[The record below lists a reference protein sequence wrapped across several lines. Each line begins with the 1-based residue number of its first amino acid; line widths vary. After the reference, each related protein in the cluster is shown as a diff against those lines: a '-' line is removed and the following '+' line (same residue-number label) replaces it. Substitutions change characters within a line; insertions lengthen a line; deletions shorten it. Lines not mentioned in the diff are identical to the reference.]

1 MMLTMNLRLLIERC
15 RQGDEEALG
24 ELYEAYSQQMRGI
37 CRRYFSDEQTIDDV
51 LHDAFVIIF
60 TSFDRLRDMRRA
72 EPWMNAI
79 VRNVASKYKDH
90 LRAHPT
96 ISIEEANETELP
108 IVEAEANDAVGI
120 PHDDLMQLL
129 NMLPEGYSKVL
140 RLSIFEGL
148 SHKEIAALMNIE
160 PHSSSSQLSRAKRM
174 LRKLALQYWAI
185 LLLLLVPIFW
195 LVNKN
200 KEHGETSQP
209 IVKRQQDIVQEE
221 EKTTPTIVRNS
232 TLPHFPIAKNNIRPL
247 IISITDTVTPIDS
260 LAPVVAKEE
269 KDTTTNVPDEKPVH
283 QPIYDVENILADKWE
298 NNKEEQRK
306 WSLDLT
312 YSGNYDTQNRYNQ
325 LYAYQLP
332 PRNQQDMPGPGA
344 PTYIEPSSIDNWN
357 DYLLYLERHP
367 EAVNQ
372 KVREVIS
379 TIALNNANQPANEKI
394 LRTSHHYMPLTWSLS
409 LTYKLNHHW
418 GFETGLKY
426 SKLTSEFEKG
436 TDGNT
441 INERQVIHYLGIPLK
456 GVYHLY
462 DNNRWSV
469 YGAAGFTIEK
479 PVYSPLYTDYYV
491 RGRLELNDKT
501 TIHAPWQLSTS
512 FGVGLQYHITPYI
525 GFFAEPSMQ
534 YYIPMKTNIETYH
547 TEHPFS
553 FTLPLGIRFTW

>member
-209 IVKRQQDIVQEE
+209 IVKRQQNIVQEE
-221 EKTTPTIVRNS
+221 DKITPTIVS
-232 TLPHFPIAKNNIRPL
+232 KTTLPHIPIAKNNNRPL
-247 IISITDTVTPIDS
+247 IISTKDTITPIDS

-269 KDTTTNVPDEKPVH
+269 KDTTTNVPNEKPIH

-372 KVREVIS
+372 KVREVINI
-379 TIALNNANQPANEKI
+379 IAISNANQPGNEKI

-409 LTYKLNHHW
+409 LTYKLNHHC

-456 GVYHLY
+456 GIYHLY

>member
-37 CRRYFSDEQTIDDV
+37 CRLYFSDEQTIDDV

-108 IVEAEANDAVGI
+108 IVEAEANDGVGI

-195 LVNKN
+195 LLNKN

-221 EKTTPTIVRNS
+221 EKTTPTIVS
-232 TLPHFPIAKNNIRPL
+232 KTTLPHFPIAKNNNCPL
-247 IISITDTVTPIDS
+247 IISTTDTITPIDS
-260 LAPVVAKEE
+260 LALVVAKEE
-269 KDTTTNVPDEKPVH
+269 KDTTVTVPDEKPVH

-534 YYIPMKTNIETYH
+534 YYIPMKTNIETYY

>member
-221 EKTTPTIVRNS
+221 EKTTPTKVS
-232 TLPHFPIAKNNIRPL
+232 KTTLPHIPIAKNVIRPL
-247 IISITDTVTPIDS
+247 IISTTDTITPIDS
-260 LAPVVAKEE
+260 LALVVAKEE
-269 KDTTTNVPDEKPVH
+269 KDTTVNVPDEKPVH

-372 KVREVIS
+372 KVREVINI
-379 TIALNNANQPANEKI
+379 IAISNANQPGNEKI

-409 LTYKLNHHW
+409 LTYQLNHHW

-462 DNNRWSV
+462 GNNRWSV

>member
-96 ISIEEANETELP
+96 ISIEEAKETELP
-108 IVEAEANDAVGI
+108 IVEAEANDGVGI

-140 RLSIFEGL
+140 RLSVFEGL

-195 LVNKN
+195 LLNKN

-221 EKTTPTIVRNS
+221 EKTTPTIVS
-232 TLPHFPIAKNNIRPL
+232 KTTLPHFPIAKNNNRPL
-247 IISITDTVTPIDS
+247 IISTTDTITPIDS

-269 KDTTTNVPDEKPVH
+269 KDTTVNVPNEKPVH

-298 NNKEEQRK
+298 SNKEEQRK

-357 DYLLYLERHP
+357 DYLIYLERHP
-367 EAVNQ
+367 DAVNQ

-379 TIALNNANQPANEKI
+379 TIAINNANQPGNEKI

-456 GVYHLY
+456 GIYHLY
-462 DNNRWSV
+462 DNNWWSV

-501 TIHAPWQLSTS
+501 TIHAPWQLLTS
-512 FGVGLQYHITPYI
+512 FGVGLQYHLTPSI

>member
-1 MMLTMNLRLLIERC
+1 
-15 RQGDEEALG
+15 
-24 ELYEAYSQQMRGI
+24 
-37 CRRYFSDEQTIDDV
+37 
-51 LHDAFVIIF
+51 
-60 TSFDRLRDMRRA
+60 
-72 EPWMNAI
+72 
-79 VRNVASKYKDH
+79 
-90 LRAHPT
+90 
-96 ISIEEANETELP
+96 
-108 IVEAEANDAVGI
+108 
-120 PHDDLMQLL
+120 MQLL

-195 LVNKN
+195 LLNKN

-221 EKTTPTIVRNS
+221 ENATPTIVS
-232 TLPHFPIAKNNIRPL
+232 KTTLPHFPIAKNNNRPL
-247 IISITDTVTPIDS
+247 IISTTDTITPIDS

-269 KDTTTNVPDEKPVH
+269 KDTTTNVPDEKPIH

-298 NNKEEQRK
+298 SNKEEQRK

-357 DYLLYLERHP
+357 DYLIYLERHP

-372 KVREVIS
+372 KVREVINI
-379 TIALNNANQPANEKI
+379 IAISNANQPGNEKI

>member
-108 IVEAEANDAVGI
+108 IVEAEANDAAGI

-195 LVNKN
+195 LLNKN

-221 EKTTPTIVRNS
+221 EKTTPTIVS
-232 TLPHFPIAKNNIRPL
+232 KTTLPHIPIAKNNIRPL
-247 IISITDTVTPIDS
+247 IISTTDTITPIDS

-269 KDTTTNVPDEKPVH
+269 KDTTVNVPDEKPVH

>member
-108 IVEAEANDAVGI
+108 IVEAEANDGVGI

-221 EKTTPTIVRNS
+221 EKTTPTKVS
-232 TLPHFPIAKNNIRPL
+232 KTTLPHIPIAKNNIRPL

-260 LAPVVAKEE
+260 LAPVLAKEE
-269 KDTTTNVPDEKPVH
+269 KDTTTNVPNEKPVH
-283 QPIYDVENILADKWE
+283 QPIYDVENILADKWK

-469 YGAAGFTIEK
+469 YGAAAFTIEK

>member
-1 MMLTMNLRLLIERC
+1 MMLMMNLRLLIERC

-108 IVEAEANDAVGI
+108 IVESEVNDAAGI

-140 RLSIFEGL
+140 RLSVFEGL

-221 EKTTPTIVRNS
+221 EKTTPTKVRKT
-232 TLPHFPIAKNNIRPL
+232 TLPHIPIAKNNIRPL
-247 IISITDTVTPIDS
+247 IISTTDTITPIDS

-456 GVYHLY
+456 GIYHLY

-491 RGRLELNDKT
+491 KGRLELNDKT

-512 FGVGLQYHITPYI
+512 FGVGLQYHLTPYI
-525 GFFAEPSMQ
+525 GFFAEPSIQ

>member
-108 IVEAEANDAVGI
+108 IVEAEANDGVGI

-195 LVNKN
+195 LLNKN

-221 EKTTPTIVRNS
+221 EKTTPTNVS
-232 TLPHFPIAKNNIRPL
+232 KTTLPHIPIAKNVIRPL
-247 IISITDTVTPIDS
+247 IISTTDTITPIDS

-269 KDTTTNVPDEKPVH
+269 KDTTVNVPDEKPVH
-283 QPIYDVENILADKWE
+283 QPIYDVENIIADKWE

>member
-60 TSFDRLRDMRRA
+60 TSLDRLRDMRRA
-72 EPWMNAI
+72 EPWMDAI

-108 IVEAEANDAVGI
+108 IVEAEANDGVGI

-221 EKTTPTIVRNS
+221 KTTPTKVRKT
-232 TLPHFPIAKNNIRPL
+232 TLPHIPIAKNNIRPL
-247 IISITDTVTPIDS
+247 IISITDTITPIDS

-269 KDTTTNVPDEKPVH
+269 KDTTVIVPDEKPVH

-367 EAVNQ
+367 DAVNQ
-372 KVREVIS
+372 NVREVIS
-379 TIALNNANQPANEKI
+379 TIAINNANQPANEKI
-394 LRTSHHYMPLTWSLS
+394 MRTSHHYMPLTWSLS

>member
-108 IVEAEANDAVGI
+108 IVEAEANDGVGI

-140 RLSIFEGL
+140 RLSVFEGL

-221 EKTTPTIVRNS
+221 ENATPTKVS
-232 TLPHFPIAKNNIRPL
+232 KTTLPHIPIAKNVIRPL
-247 IISITDTVTPIDS
+247 IISTTDTITPIDS

-269 KDTTTNVPDEKPVH
+269 KDTTVNVPDEKPVH

>member
-108 IVEAEANDAVGI
+108 IVEAEANDGVGI

-221 EKTTPTIVRNS
+221 EKTTPTKVRKS
-232 TLPHFPIAKNNIRPL
+232 TLPRIPIAKNIIRPL
-247 IISITDTVTPIDS
+247 IVSTTDTITPIDS

-269 KDTTTNVPDEKPVH
+269 KDTTTNVPDEKPIH
-283 QPIYDVENILADKWE
+283 QPIYDVEDMLADKWE

-344 PTYIEPSSIDNWN
+344 PTYIEPFSIDNWN
-357 DYLLYLERHP
+357 DYLIYLERHP
-367 EAVNQ
+367 DAVNQ

-512 FGVGLQYHITPYI
+512 FGVGLQYHITPYV
-525 GFFAEPSMQ
+525 GFFVEPSMQ

>member
-108 IVEAEANDAVGI
+108 IVEAEANDGVGI

-221 EKTTPTIVRNS
+221 EKTTPTKVS
-232 TLPHFPIAKNNIRPL
+232 KTTLPHIPIAKNNIRPL
-247 IISITDTVTPIDS
+247 IISTTDTITPIDS

>member
-108 IVEAEANDAVGI
+108 IVEAEANDGVGI

-221 EKTTPTIVRNS
+221 EKTTPTNVRKT
-232 TLPHFPIAKNNIRPL
+232 TLPHIPIAKNNIRPL
-247 IISITDTVTPIDS
+247 IISTTDTITPIDS

-269 KDTTTNVPDEKPVH
+269 KDTTVNVPDEKPVH
-283 QPIYDVENILADKWE
+283 QPIYDVENMLADKWE

>member
-79 VRNVASKYKDH
+79 VRNVASKYKDL

-108 IVEAEANDAVGI
+108 IVEAEANDAAGI

-221 EKTTPTIVRNS
+221 EKTTPTKVRKT
-232 TLPHFPIAKNNIRPL
+232 TLPRIPIAKNNIRPL
-247 IISITDTVTPIDS
+247 IISTTDTITPIDS

-269 KDTTTNVPDEKPVH
+269 KDTTVNVPNEKPVH

-409 LTYKLNHHW
+409 LTYQLNHHW

-547 TEHPFS
+547 TEHPSS

>member
-108 IVEAEANDAVGI
+108 IVEAEANDGVGI

-195 LVNKN
+195 LLNKN

-221 EKTTPTIVRNS
+221 EKTTPTIVS
-232 TLPHFPIAKNNIRPL
+232 KTTSPHFPIAKNNNRPL
-247 IISITDTVTPIDS
+247 IISTTDTITPIDS

-269 KDTTTNVPDEKPVH
+269 KDTTTNVPDEKPIH

-367 EAVNQ
+367 DAVNQ

-456 GVYHLY
+456 GIYHLY
-462 DNNRWSV
+462 DNNWWSV

>member
-1 MMLTMNLRLLIERC
+1 MMLMMNLRLLIERC

-108 IVEAEANDAVGI
+108 IVEAEANDGVGI

-221 EKTTPTIVRNS
+221 EKTTPTKVS
-232 TLPHFPIAKNNIRPL
+232 KTTLPHIPIAKNNIRPL

-260 LAPVVAKEE
+260 LAPVLAKEE
-269 KDTTTNVPDEKPVH
+269 KDTTTNVPNEKPVH
-283 QPIYDVENILADKWE
+283 QPIYDVENILADKWK

-456 GVYHLY
+456 GIYHLY

-469 YGAAGFTIEK
+469 YGAAAFTIEK

>member
-60 TSFDRLRDMRRA
+60 TSFDRLRDMRRV

-108 IVEAEANDAVGI
+108 IVEAEANDVAGI

-195 LVNKN
+195 LLNKN

-221 EKTTPTIVRNS
+221 EKTTPTIVS
-232 TLPHFPIAKNNIRPL
+232 KTTLPHFPIAKNNIRPL
-247 IISITDTVTPIDS
+247 IISTTDTIIPIDS

-269 KDTTTNVPDEKPVH
+269 KDTTTNVPNEKPIH

-512 FGVGLQYHITPYI
+512 FGVGLQYHLTPSI

>member
-24 ELYEAYSQQMRGI
+24 ELYEAYSRQMSGI

-195 LVNKN
+195 LLNKN

-221 EKTTPTIVRNS
+221 EKTTPTKVRKT
-232 TLPHFPIAKNNIRPL
+232 TLPRIPIAKNNIRPL
-247 IISITDTVTPIDS
+247 IISTTDTITPIDS
-260 LAPVVAKEE
+260 IALVVAKEE
-269 KDTTTNVPDEKPVH
+269 KDTTVNVPDEKPVH

>member
-108 IVEAEANDAVGI
+108 IVEAEANDVAGI

-221 EKTTPTIVRNS
+221 EKTTPTIVS
-232 TLPHFPIAKNNIRPL
+232 KTTLPHFPIAKNNNRPL
-247 IISITDTVTPIDS
+247 IISTTDTITPIDS
-260 LAPVVAKEE
+260 LALVVAKEE
-269 KDTTTNVPDEKPVH
+269 KDTTVNVPDEKPVH

-501 TIHAPWQLSTS
+501 TIHAPWQLLTS

>member
-108 IVEAEANDAVGI
+108 IVEAEANDAAGI

-195 LVNKN
+195 LLNKN

-221 EKTTPTIVRNS
+221 EKTTPSIVS
-232 TLPHFPIAKNNIRPL
+232 KTTLPHIPIAKNVIRPL
-247 IISITDTVTPIDS
+247 IVSTTDTITPIDS
-260 LAPVVAKEE
+260 LAPIVAKEE

-283 QPIYDVENILADKWE
+283 QPIYDVENMLADKWE
-298 NNKEEQRK
+298 NNKEEQQK

-372 KVREVIS
+372 KVREVINI
-379 TIALNNANQPANEKI
+379 IAISNANQPGNEKI

-491 RGRLELNDKT
+491 RGRLELNDKK

>member
-108 IVEAEANDAVGI
+108 IVEAEANDAAGI

-140 RLSIFEGL
+140 RLSVFEGL

-209 IVKRQQDIVQEE
+209 IVNRQQDIVQEE
-221 EKTTPTIVRNS
+221 EKTTPTKVRKT
-232 TLPHFPIAKNNIRPL
+232 TLPHIPIAKNVIRPL
-247 IISITDTVTPIDS
+247 IISTTDTITPIDS

-409 LTYKLNHHW
+409 LTYKLNHHC

-512 FGVGLQYHITPYI
+512 FGVGLQYHLTPYI

>member
-221 EKTTPTIVRNS
+221 DKTSPTIVS
-232 TLPHFPIAKNNIRPL
+232 KTTLPHIPIAKNVVRPL
-247 IISITDTVTPIDS
+247 IISTTDTITPIDS

-269 KDTTTNVPDEKPVH
+269 KDTTVNVPDEKPVH

-367 EAVNQ
+367 DAVNQ

-469 YGAAGFTIEK
+469 YGATGFTIEK

>member
-1 MMLTMNLRLLIERC
+1 
-15 RQGDEEALG
+15 
-24 ELYEAYSQQMRGI
+24 
-37 CRRYFSDEQTIDDV
+37 
-51 LHDAFVIIF
+51 
-60 TSFDRLRDMRRA
+60 
-72 EPWMNAI
+72 MNAI

-90 LRAHPT
+90 LRAHRT

-108 IVEAEANDAVGI
+108 IVETEANDGVGI

-195 LVNKN
+195 LLNKN

-209 IVKRQQDIVQEE
+209 MVKRQQDIVQEE
-221 EKTTPTIVRNS
+221 EKTTPTKVRKT
-232 TLPHFPIAKNNIRPL
+232 TLPHIPIAKNNIRPL
-247 IISITDTVTPIDS
+247 IISTTDTISPIDS

-269 KDTTTNVPDEKPVH
+269 KDTTVNVPDEKPVH

-325 LYAYQLP
+325 LYTYQLP

-367 EAVNQ
+367 EAGNQ

-553 FTLPLGIRFTW
+553 FTLTLGIRFTW

>member
-1 MMLTMNLRLLIERC
+1 MMLAMDLRLLIERC

-24 ELYEAYSQQMRGI
+24 ELYKAYSQQMKGI

-60 TSFDRLRDMRRA
+60 TSFDRLRDVRRA
-72 EPWMNAI
+72 EPWMAAI

-90 LRAHPT
+90 LLAHPT

-120 PHDDLMQLL
+120 THDDMLQLL

-140 RLSIFEGL
+140 RLSVFEGL

-185 LLLLLVPIFW
+185 LLLLLVPVFW
-195 LVNKN
+195 LLNKN
-200 KEHGETSQP
+200 KEQEETSQP
-209 IVKRQQDIVQEE
+209 IMKRQQDIVQEE
-221 EKTTPTIVRNS
+221 ENTTPTNVKKT
-232 TLPHFPIAKNNIRPL
+232 TLPRIPIAKNVIRPL
-247 IISITDTVTPIDS
+247 IVSTMDTIIPVDSLTPI
-260 LAPVVAKEE
+260 VAKEE
-269 KDTTTNVPDEKPVH
+269 KDTTVNVPDERPIH
-283 QPIYDVENILADKWE
+283 QPIYDVENILADKRE
-298 NNKEEQRK
+298 YNKEEQRK
-306 WSLDLT
+306 WSVDLT

-325 LYAYQLP
+325 LFAYQLP
-332 PRNQQDMPGPGA
+332 PRNQQDMPGPGV
-344 PTYIEPSSIDNWN
+344 PTYIEPTSIDNWN
-357 DYLLYLERHP
+357 DYLIYLERHP
-367 EAVNQ
+367 DAVNQ

-379 TIALNNANQPANEKI
+379 TIALNNANQLGNDKI

-409 LTYKLNHHW
+409 LTYKLNPHW
-418 GFETGLKY
+418 GLETGLKY

-456 GVYHLY
+456 GIYHLY
-462 DNNRWSV
+462 DNKWWSV

-512 FGVGLQYHITPYI
+512 FGVGLQYHLTPSI

>member
-1 MMLTMNLRLLIERC
+1 MLTMNLRLLIERC
-15 RQGDEEALG
+15 RQGEEEALG

-90 LRAHPT
+90 LRAHPS

-108 IVEAEANDAVGI
+108 IVEAEANDGVGI

-195 LVNKN
+195 LLNKN

-221 EKTTPTIVRNS
+221 EKTTPTIVS
-232 TLPHFPIAKNNIRPL
+232 KTTLPHFPIAKNNNRPL
-247 IISITDTVTPIDS
+247 IISTTDTITPIDS

-501 TIHAPWQLSTS
+501 TIHAPWQLLTS
-512 FGVGLQYHITPYI
+512 FGVGLQYHLTPSI

>member
-1 MMLTMNLRLLIERC
+1 MLTMNLRLLIERC

-108 IVEAEANDAVGI
+108 IVEAEANDAAGI

-140 RLSIFEGL
+140 RLSVFEGL

-209 IVKRQQDIVQEE
+209 IVKRQQNIVQEE
-221 EKTTPTIVRNS
+221 DKITPTIVRKT
-232 TLPHFPIAKNNIRPL
+232 TLPHIPIAKNNIRPL
-247 IISITDTVTPIDS
+247 IISTKDTITPIDS

-269 KDTTTNVPDEKPVH
+269 KDTTTNVPNEKPIH

-462 DNNRWSV
+462 DNNRWSI
-469 YGAAGFTIEK
+469 YSAAGFTIEK

-512 FGVGLQYHITPYI
+512 FGVGLQYHLTPYI

>member
-1 MMLTMNLRLLIERC
+1 MMLMMNLRLLIERC

-108 IVEAEANDAVGI
+108 IVEAEANDGVGI

-221 EKTTPTIVRNS
+221 EKTTPTKVS
-232 TLPHFPIAKNNIRPL
+232 KTTLPHIPIAKNNIRPL

-260 LAPVVAKEE
+260 LAPVLAKEE
-269 KDTTTNVPDEKPVH
+269 KDTTTNVPNEKPVH
-283 QPIYDVENILADKWE
+283 QPIYDVENILADKWK

-469 YGAAGFTIEK
+469 YGAAAFTIEK

>member
-108 IVEAEANDAVGI
+108 IVEAEANDAAGI

-221 EKTTPTIVRNS
+221 EKTTPTKVS
-232 TLPHFPIAKNNIRPL
+232 KTTLPRIPIAKNIIRPL
-247 IISITDTVTPIDS
+247 IISTTDTITPIDS

-367 EAVNQ
+367 DAVNQ

>member
-108 IVEAEANDAVGI
+108 IVEAEANDAAGI

-221 EKTTPTIVRNS
+221 EKTTPTKVS
-232 TLPHFPIAKNNIRPL
+232 KTTLPHIPIAKNVIRPL
-247 IISITDTVTPIDS
+247 IISTTDTITPIDS
-260 LAPVVAKEE
+260 FAPVLAKEE

-409 LTYKLNHHW
+409 LTYQLNHHW

-512 FGVGLQYHITPYI
+512 FGVGLQYHLTPSI

>member
-1 MMLTMNLRLLIERC
+1 
-15 RQGDEEALG
+15 
-24 ELYEAYSQQMRGI
+24 
-37 CRRYFSDEQTIDDV
+37 
-51 LHDAFVIIF
+51 
-60 TSFDRLRDMRRA
+60 
-72 EPWMNAI
+72 
-79 VRNVASKYKDH
+79 
-90 LRAHPT
+90 
-96 ISIEEANETELP
+96 
-108 IVEAEANDAVGI
+108 
-120 PHDDLMQLL
+120 
-129 NMLPEGYSKVL
+129 
-140 RLSIFEGL
+140 
-148 SHKEIAALMNIE
+148 
-160 PHSSSSQLSRAKRM
+160 
-174 LRKLALQYWAI
+174 
-185 LLLLLVPIFW
+185 
-195 LVNKN
+195 
-200 KEHGETSQP
+200 
-209 IVKRQQDIVQEE
+209 
-221 EKTTPTIVRNS
+221 KT
-232 TLPHFPIAKNNIRPL
+232 TLPHIPIAKNVIRSL
-247 IISITDTVTPIDS
+247 IISTTDTITPIDS
-260 LAPVVAKEE
+260 LALVVAKEE

-462 DNNRWSV
+462 DNNWWSV

>member
-108 IVEAEANDAVGI
+108 IVEAEANDGVGI

-221 EKTTPTIVRNS
+221 KTTPTKVRKT
-232 TLPHFPIAKNNIRPL
+232 TLPHIPIAKNNIRPL
-247 IISITDTVTPIDS
+247 IISITDTITPIDS

-367 EAVNQ
+367 DAVNQ

-379 TIALNNANQPANEKI
+379 TIAINNANQPANEKI
-394 LRTSHHYMPLTWSLS
+394 MRTSHHYMPLTWSLS

>member
-1 MMLTMNLRLLIERC
+1 MMLMMNLRLLIERC

-108 IVEAEANDAVGI
+108 IVEAEANDAIGI

-195 LVNKN
+195 LLNKN

-221 EKTTPTIVRNS
+221 DKTTLTKVRKT
-232 TLPHFPIAKNNIRPL
+232 TLPRIPIAKNNIRPL
-247 IISITDTVTPIDS
+247 IVSTTDTITPIDS
-260 LAPVVAKEE
+260 LAPIVAKEE
-269 KDTTTNVPDEKPVH
+269 KDTTVNVPNEKPVH

-379 TIALNNANQPANEKI
+379 TIAINNANQPANEKI

-462 DNNRWSV
+462 DNNWWSV

-491 RGRLELNDKT
+491 KGRLELNDKI

>member
-108 IVEAEANDAVGI
+108 IVEAEANDGVGI

-221 EKTTPTIVRNS
+221 EKTTPTKVS
-232 TLPHFPIAKNNIRPL
+232 KTTLPHFPIAKNNIRPL
-247 IISITDTVTPIDS
+247 IISTTDTITPIDS

-469 YGAAGFTIEK
+469 YGAVGFTIEK

>member
-108 IVEAEANDAVGI
+108 IVETEANDGVGI

-195 LVNKN
+195 LLNKN

-221 EKTTPTIVRNS
+221 EKTTPTKVRKT
-232 TLPHFPIAKNNIRPL
+232 TLPHIPIAKNNIRPL
-247 IISITDTVTPIDS
+247 IISTTDTISPIDS

-269 KDTTTNVPDEKPVH
+269 KDTTVNVPDEKPVH

-325 LYAYQLP
+325 LYAYQLQ

>member
-221 EKTTPTIVRNS
+221 EKTTPTKVS
-232 TLPHFPIAKNNIRPL
+232 KTTLPHIPIAKNNIRPL
-247 IISITDTVTPIDS
+247 IISTKDTITPIDS
-260 LAPVVAKEE
+260 LALVVAKEE
-269 KDTTTNVPDEKPVH
+269 KDTTVNVPDEKPVH

-367 EAVNQ
+367 DAVNQ

>member
-221 EKTTPTIVRNS
+221 DKTSPTIVS
-232 TLPHFPIAKNNIRPL
+232 KTTLPHIPIAKNVVRPL
-247 IISITDTVTPIDS
+247 IISTTDTITPIDS

-269 KDTTTNVPDEKPVH
+269 KDTTVNVPDEKPVH

-367 EAVNQ
+367 DAVNQ

-394 LRTSHHYMPLTWSLS
+394 MRTSHHYMPLTWSLS

-469 YGAAGFTIEK
+469 YGATGFTIEK

>member
-90 LRAHPT
+90 LHAHPT

-108 IVEAEANDAVGI
+108 IVEAEANDGVGI

-221 EKTTPTIVRNS
+221 EKTTPTKVS
-232 TLPHFPIAKNNIRPL
+232 KTTLPHIPIAKNVIRPL
-247 IISITDTVTPIDS
+247 IISTTDTITPIDS
-260 LAPVVAKEE
+260 FAPVVAKEE

-283 QPIYDVENILADKWE
+283 QSIYDVENILADKWE

-372 KVREVIS
+372 KVREVINI
-379 TIALNNANQPANEKI
+379 IAISNANQPGNEKI

-409 LTYKLNHHW
+409 LTYQLNHHW

-462 DNNRWSV
+462 DNNWWSV

>member
-108 IVEAEANDAVGI
+108 IVEAEANDAAGI

-140 RLSIFEGL
+140 HLSIFEGL

-221 EKTTPTIVRNS
+221 DKTTPTIVS
-232 TLPHFPIAKNNIRPL
+232 KTTLPHIPIAKNIIRPL
-247 IISITDTVTPIDS
+247 IISTTDTITPIDS
-260 LAPVVAKEE
+260 FAPVVAKEE

-367 EAVNQ
+367 DAVNQ

-409 LTYKLNHHW
+409 LTYQLNHHW

-456 GVYHLY
+456 GIYHLY
-462 DNNRWSV
+462 DNNWWSV

-512 FGVGLQYHITPYI
+512 FGVGLQYHLTPYI